1 MKQMCMC
8 NVVSAAEKRCAACN
22 HAVVCVTYTGVEGSL
37 CLFRPTWLALAGVVD
52 VLLLLCLLCPALN
65 ARLRRTNIDE
75 CRWAC
80 TGEVKRRRNLP
91 RPLGGGQPHLCI
103 MLPLDMRG
111 DGAYQRLLTLL
122 HVSLH
127 KCTLLLEGK
136 LERVLK
142 THKQTHVHRPS
153 EAQGTRSLPS
163 LLGEH

>member
-103 MLPLDMRG
+103 MLPLDMNGLVDWRLKVETAACFA
-111 DGAYQRLLTLL
+111 DGA
-122 HVSLH
+122 
-127 KCTLLLEGK
+127 
-136 LERVLK
+136 VLV
-142 THKQTHVHRPS
+142 TF
-153 EAQGTRSLPS
+153 TRAMM
-163 LLGEH
+163 EIDAVMAVIMIK